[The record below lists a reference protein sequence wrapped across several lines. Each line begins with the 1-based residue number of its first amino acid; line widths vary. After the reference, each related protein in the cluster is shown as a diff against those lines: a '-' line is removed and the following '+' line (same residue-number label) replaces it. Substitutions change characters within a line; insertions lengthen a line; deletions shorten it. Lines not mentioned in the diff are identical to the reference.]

1 MYSII
6 LESNQDEKFIFHVG
20 SDKFELSRVD
30 IDKIKN
36 SHLFW
41 KTFYIFAKVLK
52 IEINLINLQK
62 ITSTNLFFPYL
73 PLILEHKDKT
83 EFSVIEKFEL
93 LVEFYN
99 LIWLDFDWVEEKVQD
114 SKNQKF
120 NQFCK
125 NITNKN

>member
-1 MYSII
+1 MHSII

-41 KTFYIFAKVLK
+41 KTFYIFANVLK

-93 LVEFYN
+93 FVEFYN

>member
-62 ITSTNLFFPYL
+62 ITSTNLFFQYL